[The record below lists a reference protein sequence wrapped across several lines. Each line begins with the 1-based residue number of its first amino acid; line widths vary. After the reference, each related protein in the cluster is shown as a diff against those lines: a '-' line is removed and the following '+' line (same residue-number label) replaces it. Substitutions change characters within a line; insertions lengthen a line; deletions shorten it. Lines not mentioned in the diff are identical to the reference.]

1 MIIKPEQILFVP
13 SIIVTSEAFVSMSI
27 PQSTGA
33 DKNIV
38 DRTKR
43 GNRSAHTVNDVR
55 NRLNSFKPNVKKFDR
70 ELLQAFARNQINA
83 IYLFPSIIMA
93 VGLVSINWLGTLLA
107 ICWIC
112 AMMVV
117 YGIFLK
123 ASRKLLTIELAE
135 IDCNYWH
142 RFYKRIVPLIG
153 IGWAILFIPVQSE
166 IAIVSIGVIQFSILL
181 CVMAFITITSFT
193 LRLTATIAVAPA
205 VILLAIRLLIDF
217 DPISLTMAAVLISAQ
232 VFFSILANRL
242 YYNLRT
248 SLKNQAEKDEL
259 IAELETAS
267 AISDEARRRAEAAN
281 LAKSRFLATMSH
293 ELRTPLNAILGF
305 SEMMVKE
312 VLGPLENNHYREYL
326 TDIHNSG
333 THLLALI
340 NEILDLS
347 RVEAGRYNL
356 NEEAVFFNDIVSD
369 CEQLINLKAKN
380 KNITISKHTEQKLPR
395 VWADERAIRQVIL
408 NLLSNALK
416 FTPTNG
422 NIWIKIGWTAG
433 GGQYVSIRDN
443 GPGIPEEEIP
453 IVLSSFGQGS
463 IAIKSA
469 EQGTGLGLP
478 IVQALM
484 EKHDGTF
491 ELKSKLRAGTEV
503 IITLP
508 SNRIMEVMPPVP
520 QESPEMTT
528 PEPSKKARNSLFKS
542 RKNNA

>member
-1 MIIKPEQILFVP
+1 
-13 SIIVTSEAFVSMSI
+13 MSSSQQ
-27 PQSTGA
+27 PNA

-43 GNRSAHTVNDVR
+43 GGHSSRALKDVR
-55 NRLNSFKPNVKKFDR
+55 YRLNSFQPNVKKFDR
-70 ELLQAFARNQINA
+70 ELLQTFARNQINV
-83 IYLFPSIIMA
+83 IYLFPALIIA
-93 VGLVSINWLGTLLA
+93 VGAVSVLWLGYLLS
-107 ICWIC
+107 IGWVS
-112 AMMVV
+112 MMMLA
-117 YGIFLK
+117 YGVFL
-123 ASRKLLTIELAE
+123 SLCRELLTIDLPD
-135 IDCNYWH
+135 IDSDYWH
-142 RFYKRIVPLIG
+142 RRFKRTIPVVGL
-153 IGWAILFIPVQSE
+153 GWAILFIPVQFGS
-166 IAIVSIGVIQFSILL
+166 VPMSDQVIQFSIFL
-181 CVMAFITITSFT
+181 CVMAFTTITSY
-193 LRLTATIAVAPA
+193 TIRFAASMIVVPA
-205 VILLAIRLLIDF
+205 VLLLVIRFSIDF
-217 DPISLTMAAVLISAQ
+217 DPVSLTMASVLVSAQ
-232 VFFSILANRL
+232 TFFSIFGNRL
-242 YYNLRT
+242 YVNLHT
-248 SLKNQAEKDEL
+248 NLKNQAEKDQL

-267 AISDEARRRAEAAN
+267 SISEEARRRAEEAN

-312 VLGPLENNHYREYL
+312 VLGPLDNKHYKEYL
-326 TDIHNSG
+326 GDIHSSG

-356 NEEAVFFNDIVSD
+356 NEEAVLLEHIVSD

-380 KNITISKHTEQKLPR
+380 KDITIIKHSEQNLPR
-395 VWADERAIRQVIL
+395 VWADERSIRQVIL

-416 FTPTNG
+416 FTPTAG
-422 NIWIKIGWTAG
+422 TIWIKVGWTAG

-453 IVLSSFGQGS
+453 VVLSSFGQGS

-484 EKHDGTF
+484 EKHDGAF

-508 SNRIMEVMPPVP
+508 STRVMEIMPPID
-520 QESPEMTT
+520 QETPSITT
-528 PEPSKKARNSLFKS
+528 PEPKNSLRNSIFRGK
-542 RKNNA
+542 RKNA

>member
-1 MIIKPEQILFVP
+1 
-13 SIIVTSEAFVSMSI
+13 MSSS
-27 PQSTGA
+27 QSTGT

-43 GNRSAHTVNDVR
+43 GKGSSRALKDVR
-55 NRLNSFKPNVKKFDR
+55 FRLNSFKPNAKKFER
-70 ELLQAFARNQINA
+70 ELLQVFARNQINS
-83 IYLFPSIIMA
+83 IYLFPALIAA
-93 VGLVSINWLGTLLA
+93 VGLVSVVWLGALLA
-107 ICWIC
+107 VGWIS
-112 AMMVV
+112 MMMLV
-117 YGIFLK
+117 YGVFLTSCRELSK
-123 ASRKLLTIELAE
+123 IDLAE
-135 IDCNYWH
+135 IDYDYWH
-142 RFYKRIVPLIG
+142 RRFKHTLLVIG
-153 IGWAILFIPVQSE
+153 LGWAVLFIPVQQNATSLNVE
-166 IAIVSIGVIQFSILL
+166 VLQFSILL
-181 CVMAFITITSFT
+181 CVMAFTTITSYT
-193 LRLTATIAVAPA
+193 
-205 VILLAIRLLIDF
+205 IRLAAAMAIIPAALMLALRFAIEF
-217 DPISLTMAAVLISAQ
+217 NPITLTMAAVLIGGQA
-232 VFFSILANRL
+232 FFSILGNRL

-248 SLKNQAEKDEL
+248 NLKNQAEKDQL

-267 AISDEARRRAEAAN
+267 SISDEARRRAEEAN

-312 VLGPLENNHYREYL
+312 VLGPLENEHYKGYL
-326 TDIHNSG
+326 QDIHSSG

-356 NEEAVFFNDIVSD
+356 NEEAVQLDYIVSD

-380 KNITISKHTEQKLPR
+380 KDITIIKHCELDLPK

-416 FTPTNG
+416 FTPIDG
-422 NIWIKIGWTAG
+422 SIWIKIGWTAG

-453 IVLSSFGQGS
+453 VVLSSFGQGS

-484 EKHDGTF
+484 EKHDGGF
-491 ELKSKLRAGTEV
+491 ELKSKLRLGTEV
-503 IITLP
+503 IISLP
-508 SNRIMEVMPPVP
+508 STRVMEEMPPIV
-520 QESPEMTT
+520 QESPTMTT
-528 PEPSKKARNSLFKS
+528 PEPGKKLRNSIFRS
-542 RKNNA
+542 NKNKA